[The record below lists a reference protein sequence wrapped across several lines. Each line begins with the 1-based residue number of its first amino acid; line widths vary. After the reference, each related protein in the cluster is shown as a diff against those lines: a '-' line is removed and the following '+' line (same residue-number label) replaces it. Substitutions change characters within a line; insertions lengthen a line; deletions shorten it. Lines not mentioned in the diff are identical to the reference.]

1 MSLSAHN
8 ACTWCSSLCT
18 YSFRSHVALVS
29 PWLSLAMA
37 VLHYTPSFLV
47 ATVPVELSPG
57 PVYVV
62 FSSCHCWHHLLTS
75 SGKVYGVL
83 DMLLYHLLVC
93 FCHLLS
99 VFGVHAHAHTQ
110 ETNLSPS
117 LHAITLVTCAQ
128 CTQML
133 TTLLIALG
141 RLSAARTVVNTG
153 NCSPTLAGCTAL
165 PGSPHFDLAINC
177 VYM

>member
-1 MSLSAHN
+1 MSLSVHN

-18 YSFRSHVALVS
+18 YSFRSHVALVT
-29 PWLSLAMA
+29 PCLSLVMA

-47 ATVPVELSPG
+47 AAVPVELSPG
-57 PVYVV
+57 PVSVV
-62 FSSCHCWHHLLTS
+62 FFPLLLLTPS
-75 SGKVYGVL
+75 ALPAPEEVYGVL

-117 LHAITLVTCAQ
+117 LPAITFVTCAQ
-128 CTQML
+128 CTHML
-133 TTLLIALG
+133 LTSLIVLG
-141 RLSAARTVVNTG
+141 RLPAARTVVNTR
-153 NCSPTLAGCTAL
+153 NCSPTLVEVHC
-165 PGSPHFDLAINC
+165 SP
-177 VYM
+177 